1 MFSCTGTMKA
11 FGFLSFDHTD
21 STDPRGADIA
31 REHFLRHLAAIR
43 GVGMATAPSAK
54 KQYPHIYQPGAS
66 IPVLPHFP
74 NLDRRAGGAGGRQPH
89 ELHPPHREQR

>member
-1 MFSCTGTMKA
+1 MKA
-11 FGFLSFDHTD
+11 FGFLSFDHTG

-43 GVGMATAPSAK
+43 GT
-54 KQYPHIYQPGAS
+54 
-66 IPVLPHFP
+66 
-74 NLDRRAGGAGGRQPH
+74 GGRQPH

>member
-11 FGFLSFDHTD
+11 FGFLSFDHTG

-31 REHFLRHLAAIR
+31 REHFLRYLAAIR
-43 GVGMATAPSAK
+43 
-54 KQYPHIYQPGAS
+54 
-66 IPVLPHFP
+66 
-74 NLDRRAGGAGGRQPH
+74 GAGGRQPH